1 MRQTGKTAEAKRIA
15 DEHRKNGLTV
25 LDLTATDLKSM
36 PKPKLRGTRIDNVS
50 IYYNLFGEYPE

>member
-1 MRQTGKTAEAKRIA
+1 MRHAGKTAEAKRIA
-15 DEHRKNGLTV
+15 DEHRKKGLTV
-25 LDLTATDLKSM
+25 LELKAADLKNT